1 MYNIWIYLFLKL
13 SFQTISGQNW
23 NLSKYSYLGRCDIIK
38 IKSIKSN
45 NRIDEWNQ
53 AQNMRANFEK
63 VLKTTWKWEKIESR
77 ILYASFSRT
86 FLWQFAGEYYLYLN
100 KTFLEAQLLYNYID
114 VTDKTHSLTG
124 RLAILD
130 WIWQPGIL
138 LQKRNIFL

>member
-1 MYNIWIYLFLKL
+1 
-13 SFQTISGQNW
+13 
-23 NLSKYSYLGRCDIIK
+23 
-38 IKSIKSN
+38 
-45 NRIDEWNQ
+45 
-53 AQNMRANFEK
+53 MRANFEK

-124 RLAILD
+124 RLAILNISPLIVD
-130 WIWQPGIL
+130 QFGRFCQLEFDNSKSIEFPG
-138 LQKRNIFL
+138 